1 MVYSEMQRVGIYL
14 LVMLAASLLIYMCI
28 RFIQSFSVERAEK
41 GARSR
46 LVSPSAVGVYRFIDK
61 IRLRQLQTSIG
72 ILAAGLFVGTLLFC
86 GVYNPLAVIVGGVV
100 FFAAGF
106 RAPWIYFSGKAKA
119 RAKEF
124 EAGILDF
131 AMGLTSALRSGQ
143 ALPQALEAFS
153 RRCEGPM
160 KEELMIVIREY
171 RLGLELSES
180 LQRMYERVPCED
192 LQLLIVSIK
201 LTTQ

>member
-100 FFAAGF
+100 FFAG
-106 RAPWIYFSGKAKA
+106 
-119 RAKEF
+119 
-124 EAGILDF
+124 
-131 AMGLTSALRSGQ
+131 
-143 ALPQALEAFS
+143 
-153 RRCEGPM
+153 
-160 KEELMIVIREY
+160 
-171 RLGLELSES
+171 LGLRGFIFPERRRRGRRS
-180 LQRMYERVPCED
+180 LRPEFSIWRWGLRVRCVPGRRFRRRSKRFRGGAKG
-192 LQLLIVSIK
+192 L
-201 LTTQ
+201 